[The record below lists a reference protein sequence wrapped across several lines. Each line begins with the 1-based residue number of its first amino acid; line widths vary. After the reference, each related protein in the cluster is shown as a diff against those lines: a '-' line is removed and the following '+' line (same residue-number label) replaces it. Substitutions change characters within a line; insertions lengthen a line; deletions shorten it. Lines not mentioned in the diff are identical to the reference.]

1 MSAPALVVIN
11 GQAGDGTALRQWPRL
26 EPVLREALGDLQ
38 VITTHSVADM
48 VPQVQA
54 AWKEG
59 LRRVIAVGGDG
70 TVHHLLQTLVPLARR
85 DEDGQPL
92 ELGILPGGT
101 GNAWARSHGLPLS
114 LTKAA
119 RQLIGA
125 QPFPVDLPSVE
136 LDGQRRHFL
145 SISSAGISGE
155 IARKSD
161 VPGKRPWSYAQNA
174 IGTLLQRRPLPLR
187 VEVDGELW
195 VDDHYW
201 LVAVANCNSF
211 GSGMRIAPDARVD
224 DGLFDIVL
232 IDGAS
237 RREVLIAFPRVY
249 FGAHVTHPRVHIRR
263 GREVRISGAG
273 LGMETDGVPGQA
285 DELHYSLQPG
295 GLQILVDPVAFRTTR
310 TR

>member
-1 MSAPALVVIN
+1 MSAPALVVVN
-11 GQAGDGTALRQWPRL
+11 GQAGSGLALRQWPQI
-26 EPVLREALGDLQ
+26 EAILGEAPGDLQ
-38 VITTHSVADM
+38 VLMTHSVAEM
-48 VPQVQA
+48 APQVQA
-54 AWKEG
+54 AWEAG
-59 LRRVIAVGGDG
+59 TRRVIAVGGDG
-70 TVHHLLQTLVPLARR
+70 TVHHLLETLVPLAQR
-85 DEDGQPL
+85 DADGPPL

-125 QPFPVDLPSVE
+125 RPTPVDLPEVT
-136 LDGQRRHFL
+136 LDGRRRYFL

-155 IARKSD
+155 IAQKSD

-174 IGTLLQRRPLPLR
+174 IGSLLQRRPLTMR

-195 VDDHYW
+195 VDGEYW

-237 RREVLIAFPRVY
+237 RREVLVAFPRVY
-249 FGAHVTHPRVHIRR
+249 FGAHTSHPRVHIRR
-263 GREVRISGAG
+263 GSEVRVSGEN
-273 LGMETDGVPGQA
+273 LGMETDGVPGLA
-285 DELHYSLQPG
+285 DELRYSLQPG
-295 GLQILVDPVAFRTTR
+295 GLQLLVHPDEFCAARSS
-310 TR
+310 